1 MDEIERIKRIY
12 NRFDPHRL
20 PSDEEYVDLEAVR
33 SESVLGPL
41 LKSLLFAEADQPI
54 ARLFGGGR
62 GAGKTTELRR
72 FERRLRDE
80 NFFALYLDVEKNVD
94 VNNCDF
100 IDFLFAIAYNLR
112 TELQVAKMPGYSKIE
127 TWVSDKYNEIVGF
140 LSQRIRVPSVELGS
154 GAYGAQGKLQVKFE
168 RIAAPHKTLDDQF
181 EAMAADAGAAIR
193 ELVERVQI
201 NLLEHGYRGL
211 VLLVDG
217 GDKIVPYRAGHDT
230 VSQHTKIFAQR
241 ATQLC
246 DLACHVIYSVPLSF
260 CYSPDAQHFNATAG
274 AQPIVLPM
282 TSLRGEGR
290 SEASSKTVGFDLFRQ
305 IIEHRLASV
314 NEKIE
319 DIFEGPALER
329 VVLMCGGN
337 PTALM
342 TIIQESFIRVQDGIP
357 LTLSTA
363 NQAVQ
368 SMANALNRSIPTE
381 YWPVLRELAQPVV
394 SLEKSETFL
403 SGLYYQFIY
412 EYMNGSSWF
421 EVNPVIKTLDQFSA

>member
-1 MDEIERIKRIY
+1 
-12 NRFDPHRL
+12 
-20 PSDEEYVDLEAVR
+20 
-33 SESVLGPL
+33 
-41 LKSLLFAEADQPI
+41 
-54 ARLFGGGR
+54 
-62 GAGKTTELRR
+62 
-72 FERRLRDE
+72 
-80 NFFALYLDVEKNVD
+80 
-94 VNNCDF
+94 
-100 IDFLFAIAYNLR
+100 
-112 TELQVAKMPGYSKIE
+112 
-127 TWVSDKYNEIVGF
+127 
-140 LSQRIRVPSVELGS
+140 
-154 GAYGAQGKLQVKFE
+154 
-168 RIAAPHKTLDDQF
+168 
-181 EAMAADAGAAIR
+181 
-193 ELVERVQI
+193 
-201 NLLEHGYRGL
+201 
-211 VLLVDG
+211 
-217 GDKIVPYRAGHDT
+217 
-230 VSQHTKIFAQR
+230 
-241 ATQLC
+241 
-246 DLACHVIYSVPLSF
+246 VPLSF